1 MPLGQQQPVMARM
14 FDQPS
19 SGLHRTLLQ
28 TRQRPVSDFNGYEMV
43 DQDEQG
49 HGPGLF
55 YLRSDP
61 RFRDLL
67 RRLNFAE

>member
-1 MPLGQQQPVMARM
+1 MVGYM
-14 FDQPS
+14 S
-19 SGLHRTLLQ
+19 
-28 TRQRPVSDFNGYEMV
+28 TRCSTRIEGN
-43 DQDEQG
+43 

-55 YLRSDP
+55 HLRSDP